1 MYSSYSAWRVEDACK
16 KVRERSL
23 EPPKVILNCSDA
35 EEKVVI
41 SLSKD
46 CYPLPEIDWKVES
59 LSGFQLKF
67 FLNAYKE
74 YHHIQMVVENT
85 EKTAFYI
92 GKGVYCYMKMPLG
105 LKNVGATY
113 QRLVN
118 KAFVKQIGR
127 NLEAYVDDMV
137 IKSMTKDDLPLDIQ
151 ETFDQI

>member
-1 MYSSYSAWRVEDACK
+1 MVNKSNGGWWMCVDFTDINKAC
-16 KVRERSL
+16 
-23 EPPKVILNCSDA
+23 PKTATL
-35 EEKVVI
+35 
-41 SLSKD
+41 
-46 CYPLPEIDWKVES
+46 LPEIDWKVES
-59 LSGFQLKF
+59 LSGFQLNF

-74 YHHIQMVVENT
+74 YHHIQMAVENT

-105 LKNVGATY
+105 LKNVRATY

-137 IKSMTKDDLPLDIQ
+137 IKSMTKEDLLLDIQ
-151 ETFDQI
+151 ETFNQIRAINTKLLMILLLREAEKD